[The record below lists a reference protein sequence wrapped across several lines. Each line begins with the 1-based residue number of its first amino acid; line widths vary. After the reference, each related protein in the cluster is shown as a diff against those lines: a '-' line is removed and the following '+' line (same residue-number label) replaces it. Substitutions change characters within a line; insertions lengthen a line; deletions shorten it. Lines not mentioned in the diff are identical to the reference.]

1 MAEPQT
7 AHRAALLRLGQE
19 LLPADGW
26 ATLLRISATDP
37 ADRHALI
44 EFDDSLWGP
53 SLSRIA
59 DNRPNAPGTLGIPRH
74 GSTRCEVQDRDVF
87 RPLHYCAVY
96 LTDPDLD
103 IAWAARSIVEM
114 SSAHL
119 EQLVKR
125 IGPLRFMPL
134 GVLLREPIVRRR
146 IEPTTWE
153 QLWTYRAIYNASK
166 HEFTHDLGTHL
177 FSIQDA
183 IVAYIVA
190 RRLGQQLYPLAKL
203 KTDWRNF

>member
-1 MAEPQT
+1 MAEFQT
-7 AHRAALLRLGQE
+7 DHAAVLLRLGRE
-19 LLPADGW
+19 LLLADSL
-26 ATLLRISATDP
+26 ATLLRISAADP
-37 ADRHALI
+37 VDRAALI
-44 EFDDSLWGP
+44 EFDDGLWGP

-59 DNRPNAPGTLGIPRH
+59 DNRPDAPGTLGIPRH
-74 GSTRCEVQDRDVF
+74 GSTRCDVQDRDVF

-103 IAWAARSIVEM
+103 IAWVARSIVEM

-125 IGPLRFMPL
+125 IGPPRFMPL
-134 GVLLREPIVRRR
+134 GVLLRETIVRRS
-146 IEPTTWE
+146 IEPATWG
-153 QLWTYRAIYNASK
+153 QLWNYRAIYNASK
-166 HEFTHDLGTHL
+166 HEFAHTLGTHL
-177 FSIQDA
+177 FLVQDA

-203 KTDWRNF
+203 TTDWRTF